1 MMKAILS
8 NNVNLT
14 NMDTATG
21 APPIVVSSIPVKSI
35 LTLVSVTTKHV
46 EKDIPNSATFLEE
59 DTANIKKN
67 VDIFIKINLHKINVI
82 NVKGIL
88 SRITSVNFA
97 QRITVNI
104 VQSKKHMQKICTVM
118 KMWAVRTFI
127 FRQGPSF
134 SGLRLHTG

>member
-21 APPIVVSSIPVKSI
+21 APPIVVSSIPWKNVKSI
-35 LTLVSVTTKHV
+35 LTLVSVTKKHV
-46 EKDIPNSATFLEE
+46 EKDIPNSATFWEE

-104 VQSKKHMQKICTVM
+104 VQSKKHMQKMCTVM
-118 KMWAVRTFI
+118 KM
-127 FRQGPSF
+127 
-134 SGLRLHTG
+134 